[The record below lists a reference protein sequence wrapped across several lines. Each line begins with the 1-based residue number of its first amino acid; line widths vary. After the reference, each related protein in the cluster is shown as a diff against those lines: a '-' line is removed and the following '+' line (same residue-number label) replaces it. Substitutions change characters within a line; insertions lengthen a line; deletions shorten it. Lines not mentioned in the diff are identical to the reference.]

1 MVYTCI
7 SVICHG
13 LGVGKKNHYACTCIG
28 SESAY
33 ILSKGSIYKDFI
45 LYGKGVLSS
54 SVSSWQQLW
63 SFMLE
68 HNLHVLW
75 MTKLIVLID
84 N

>member
-1 MVYTCI
+1 MGW
-7 SVICHG
+7 G
-13 LGVGKKNHYACTCIG
+13 LEKKSLCMYICIG

-33 ILSKGSIYKDFI
+33 NVLSKGSIYKDFI

-63 SFMLE
+63 WVMLE